1 MTEFAWQQA
10 YQIDV
15 PEIDAQHRNLFALGE
30 ALTRAT
36 QAGEAAPLLHGRL
49 CELLAASQQHFATEE
64 HLMEASGFPA
74 RAHHKHQHDCFVQ
87 KAVALAG
94 DFEAGRTGLEATVLP
109 FLGRWMKHHI
119 VTEDRALGVRLNAP
133 PDPV

>member
-1 MTEFAWQQA
+1 MTDFAWQQA
-10 YQIDV
+10 YSIDV
-15 PEIDAQHRNLFALGE
+15 PEIDAQHQNLFALAD

-36 QAGEAAPLLHGRL
+36 QAGEAATELHERL
-49 CELLAASQQHFATEE
+49 RELLAASQQHFATEE
-64 HLMEASGFPA
+64 RLMETSGFPA

-94 DFEAGRTGLEATVLP
+94 DFKAGRTGLEATVLP

-119 VTEDRALGVRLNAP
+119 VTEDRSLGLRLNAP
-133 PDPV
+133 SRP

>member
-1 MTEFAWQQA
+1 MTDFAWQQA
-10 YQIDV
+10 YSIDV
-15 PEIDAQHRNLFALGE
+15 PEIDAQHQNLFALGD

-49 CELLAASQQHFATEE
+49 GELLAASQQHFATEE
-64 HLMEASGFPA
+64 RLMEASGFPA

-87 KAVALAG
+87 RAVALSR
-94 DFEAGRTGLEATVLP
+94 DFADGRCDMAATVLP

-119 VTEDRALGVRLNAP
+119 TTEDRALGLRLNAP
-133 PDPV
+133 QHP